1 MSRYSLIVKKQTKN
15 GRFSPE
21 FTSRA
26 PAFEDRCKPKADGFP
41 NLASWRNWVCH
52 GKRIPRGSIL
62 ESPSV
67 EKYVN
72 NRLKKKYRCPLPDLS
87 YRLSSPQN
95 CIKMKL

>member
-1 MSRYSLIVKKQTKN
+1 LSRQKDSARI
-15 GRFSPE
+15 
-21 FTSRA
+21 
-26 PAFEDRCKPKADGFP
+26 GF
-41 NLASWRNWVCH
+41 
-52 GKRIPRGSIL
+52 

>member
-26 PAFEDRCKPKADGFP
+26 PAFEDRCEPKADGFLNFQAGGP
-41 NLASWRNWVCH
+41 ALSAQKIR
-52 GKRIPRGSIL
+52 RIEL

-67 EKYVN
+67 EKDVN
-72 NRLKKKYRCPLPDLS
+72 NRLKRKYRCPLPDL
-87 YRLSSPQN
+87 
-95 CIKMKL
+95 

>member
-26 PAFEDRCKPKADGFP
+26 PAFEDRCKAKADGFP
-41 NLASWRNWVCH
+41 NLATWREPDLSRQKDSAWI
-52 GKRIPRGSIL
+52 GL

-95 CIKMKL
+95 CIKIKL